1 MQSPKDSSPAV
12 AAAQVPTQP
21 GVADEAQAA
30 SQPRSPARDARPPS
44 SPSSVAPSS
53 SASTSSS
60 TMFLLSEDGLPS
72 AQTAANG
79 CVFAHRVRSLPAVQA
94 LLGAYASAKTY
105 PVVGWA
111 LSVGEESALLA
122 AVVCR
127 PVAVVCRAPLFCADW
142 CLCKALDVAEAV
154 FPCVSMRPSQVY
166 YGAQERVKSCVC
178 WLPRATARSLAM
190 VCGGSRN

>member
-1 MQSPKDSSPAV
+1 MQSPKDSSL
-12 AAAQVPTQP
+12 AAAQVPAQSGAT
-21 GVADEAQAA
+21 DEAQAA
-30 SQPRSPARDARPPS
+30 SQPRSPARDVLPPS

-60 TMFLLSEDGLPS
+60 TLCLSLPEDGLPS
-72 AQTAANG
+72 AQTAANC

-127 PVAVVCRAPLFCADW
+127 PVAVVCRAPVFCADW

-154 FPCVSMRPSQVY
+154 FPCLSMRPSQVY
-166 YGAQERVKSCVC
+166 YGAQERVTSCVC
-178 WLPRATARSLAM
+178 WLPRATARSFSM